1 MRSQRNFSRVP
12 TQNRRFHLNVSRA
25 QGRIKLNSQ
34 ISLRHNY
41 LDWKDGDDKPMTRSR
56 VKESRV
62 VAPENSRKEVSG
74 SNPVETDDRY
84 WIPIRAFTNGYV
96 NNRAAKV
103 ELDPNLEWTML
114 SYKTYRSIDSE
125 VPLRQA
131 EESLETK
138 TGDSLGVV
146 GKESIVL
153 QLGQFHRRSIVVNGL
168 DVDLLLGLVWYE
180 RYEDFVF
187 DMMNDVLK
195 TGLKRSS
202 PIQARFRC
210 SMRPR
215 LRV

>member
-1 MRSQRNFSRVP
+1 M
-12 TQNRRFHLNVSRA
+12 
-25 QGRIKLNSQ
+25 
-34 ISLRHNY
+34 
-41 LDWKDGDDKPMTRSR
+41 
-56 VKESRV
+56 
-62 VAPENSRKEVSG
+62 ENH
-74 SNPVETDDRY
+74 ETDTGMVLSTRWMNECIGSFYDEKSKKFFTSSDPKSAISFEREFEEGSEWIEPRGDRRQVLDTHQSFHE
-84 WIPIRAFTNGYV
+84 WLCQQQ
-96 NNRAAKV
+96 AAKV
-103 ELDPNLEWTML
+103 EMDPNLEWTML